1 MVAALALILDGLLAL
16 AVWVSVPGT
25 GRLRKAVG
33 RKNDVTLT
41 ALGDKPATVGGH
53 VLR

>member
-1 MVAALALILDGLLAL
+1 VAALALILDGLLAL

-25 GRLRKAVG
+25 GRLRQAVG
-33 RKNDVTLT
+33 PRDNVTPIAVT
-41 ALGDKPATVGGH
+41 DKPAAVGGD